1 MDEALRRV
9 LGWNGCNQAGQAA
22 MTSASAINPYDAVA
36 YPGHS
41 FAQTHPARLATI
53 AHFHGMSPALPS
65 AMRVLEL
72 GCGRGGNLVP
82 MAAQFPQSD
91 FLGIDLSADSIRQAS
106 ETAAAFG
113 LRNLAFRQ
121 QDILTLEADLGR
133 FDYIIVHGVY
143 SWVPEAV
150 RERIIALFGMLL
162 APQGVAYVSYNAL
175 PGCRL
180 RDPARDVM
188 LHAVR
193 DIDDPQERVR
203 VARATLKAVAE
214 ASDPESFHGVVLRE
228 RCKQIDELPDNVLYH
243 DDLNPGARAFALH
256 EVLAVAERHGLQ
268 FLAEASFPNVH
279 GGAKEAARQMLAQI
293 PVEQVARREQTLDM
307 LIGRAFRETLLCR
320 EAVPLRRGIRPD
332 ALRPYYLSADVRPAL
347 RQPEPERP
355 GAERFEFHEGVGLSV
370 DLPQCKAALAVL
382 GEIWPASVSWPELV
396 ERSCRGAGIAAGPA
410 WAREVARLEEAL
422 IAIFKAG
429 LLDIRLEPPPLTTEV
444 SERPAASAVA
454 RWQASTSFEVT
465 DQRHRMV
472 QLDSIVVRKF
482 VSLLDGSR
490 DQAMLLDAMNAFLA
504 ETRAAGIA
512 EPNLP
517 ERATAAEVAMHLKD
531 VARLALLRA

>member
-1 MDEALRRV
+1 MDEASWRV
-9 LGWNGCNQAGQAA
+9 LEWNSRNQAGQSA

-53 AHFHGMSPALPS
+53 AHFHGMSPVPPS

-106 ETAAAFG
+106 ETAEAFG

-150 RERIIALFGMLL
+150 RERIIALFGALL

-180 RDPARDVM
+180 RDLARDVM

-203 VARATLKAVAE
+203 VARAALRAVAE

-228 RCKQIDELPDNVLYH
+228 RSKQIDELPDNVLYH
-243 DDLNPGARAFALH
+243 DDLNPGARAFALY
-256 EVLAVAERHGLQ
+256 EVLAAAERHGLQ
-268 FLAEASFPNVH
+268 FLAEASFPNVY
-279 GGAKEAARQMLAQI
+279 GGAKEPARQMLAQI
-293 PVEQVARREQTLDM
+293 PVEEVARREQVLDM

-320 EAVPLRRGIRPD
+320 EAVPLRRGIRAD
-332 ALRPYYLSADVRPAL
+332 ALRPYYLSADVRSAA
-347 RQPEPERP
+347 RQPEPESP

-370 DLPQCKAALAVL
+370 DLPLCKAALGIL
-382 GEIWPASVSWPELV
+382 GEIWPASISWRDLV
-396 ERSCRGAGIAAGPA
+396 ARSCRNAGIEVSSGQV
-410 WAREVARLEEAL
+410 REIERLEEAL
-422 IAIFKAG
+422 VAIFKAG
-429 LLDIRLEPPPLTTEV
+429 LLDIRLEPPPLTIEV
-444 SERPAASAVA
+444 SERPAASAIA
-454 RWQASTSFEVT
+454 RWQAATAFEVT

-472 QLDSIVVRKF
+472 QLDSLVVRKF

-490 DQAMLLDAMNAFLA
+490 DQNMLVDAMNTFLA
-504 ETRAAGIA
+504 ETRAAGLA
-512 EPNLP
+512 VPNLP